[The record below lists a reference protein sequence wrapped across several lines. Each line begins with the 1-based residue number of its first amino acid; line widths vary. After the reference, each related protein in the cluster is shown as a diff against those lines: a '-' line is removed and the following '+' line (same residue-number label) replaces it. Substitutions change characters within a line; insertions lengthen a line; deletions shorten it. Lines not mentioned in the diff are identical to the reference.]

1 MLAHASD
8 IQTVQDIR
16 TYVYEN
22 ICEHNKLEPGVFQ
35 MTERL
40 LTRSDKPCGIFF
52 CLHGPRSVRL
62 TAIWETDRNS
72 LLFYDSVGERTLMTK
87 LTQLPKSVIP
97 QTTIRR

>member
-35 MTERL
+35 MTARL
-40 LTRSDKPCGIFF
+40 LTRGDKPCGIFF

-72 LLFYDSVGERTLMTK
+72 LLFYDSAGERTLMTK
-87 LTQLPKSVIP
+87 LTQLPKLVTP
-97 QTTIRR
+97 KQR